1 MCVFVRVLVVFIN
14 SEIFGI
20 IVKMSDVCSWLVA
33 LKKCKCNSKWILK
46 YNFYLFIIRTATIKI
61 VGYLHSGTNKY
72 RSFHDP
78 MCYTAPNWF
87 QDSVSVLS
95 VVLGLFMNMANV
107 TSRFNDGQQQEFQRF
122 KGKCNFF
129 LFVKL
134 IVVWF
139 VSSGSITWRIACFS
153 YHDQSVMDGLFQQ

>member
-1 MCVFVRVLVVFIN
+1 MCVFVRVLVVFVN

-95 VVLGLFMNMANV
+95 VVLGLFMNLTNV
-107 TSRFNDGQQQEFQRF
+107 TSKFNDGQQHRPLPFQNGPPAIFGRRSLILDDF
-122 KGKCNFF
+122 CRRLIQNSDIFNFIF
-129 LFVKL
+129 F
-134 IVVWF
+134 IW
-139 VSSGSITWRIACFS
+139 
-153 YHDQSVMDGLFQQ
+153 